1 MKMHSH
7 LALTR
12 PGFRALLRQSR
23 RQLLSQLFVIA
34 GLGLL
39 TYVLIQYASMYAGQK
54 QVQQRWAQQNSSSP
68 VSTPAASDDG
78 LTRLSIPRISLDAV
92 IVEGISYRK
101 LAIAPG
107 HIKGTPAPGEAG
119 NSVISAHRDTFF
131 RHIYELNDGDEIQV
145 LRDGHTFT
153 FQVTGKKI
161 VTPNDLS
168 VLKKTSDTRLTL
180 ITCYPVYYIGPAP
193 KRLVVF
199 SRLVGNAK
207 AVQERAEK
215 TTGSGRHS

>member
-1 MKMHSH
+1 MKMQAH
-7 LALTR
+7 LALAR
-12 PGFRALLRQSR
+12 PGFRALLRQPR

-54 QVQQRWAQQNSSSP
+54 QLQQRWAQQNSSSP

-107 HIKGTPAPGEAG
+107 HIPGTPLPGEAG

-131 RHIYELNDGDEIQV
+131 RHIYELKKGDDVIV
-145 LRDGHTFT
+145 RRLGKVYTFT
-153 FQVTGKKI
+153 VTGKKI
-161 VTPNDLS
+161 TNPDDVS
-168 VLKKTSDTRLTL
+168 VMRPTTESQLTL
-180 ITCYPVYYIGPAP
+180 ITCYPTYYIGPAP
-193 KRLVVF
+193 ERLVIF
-199 SRLVGNAK
+199 AK
-207 AVQERAEK
+207 LAASPGRAGLSEV
-215 TTGSGRHS
+215 TGV

>member
-1 MKMHSH
+1 MKMQSH
-7 LALTR
+7 LAIAR
-12 PGFRALLRQSR
+12 PGFRALLRQPR

-54 QVQQRWAQQNSSSP
+54 QLQQRWAQQNSSSP

-107 HIKGTPAPGEAG
+107 HIPGTPLPGEAG

-131 RHIYELNDGDEIQV
+131 RHIYELKKGDDVIV
-145 LRDGHTFT
+145 RRLGKVYTFT
-153 FQVTGKKI
+153 VTGKKI
-161 VTPNDLS
+161 TNPDDVS
-168 VLKKTSDTRLTL
+168 VMRPTTESQLTL
-180 ITCYPVYYIGPAP
+180 ITCYPTYYIGPAP
-193 KRLVVF
+193 ERLVVF
-199 SRLVGNAK
+199 AK
-207 AVQERAEK
+207 LAASPGHASAAA
-215 TTGSGRHS
+215 TLTGPAQ

>member
-1 MKMHSH
+1 MKMQSH
-7 LALTR
+7 LAIAR
-12 PGFRALLRQSR
+12 PGFRALLRQPR

-54 QVQQRWAQQNSSSP
+54 QLQQRWARQNSSSP
-68 VSTPAASDDG
+68 VSTPAAASGDG

-107 HIKGTPAPGEAG
+107 HIPGTPLPGEAG

-131 RHIYELNDGDEIQV
+131 RHIYELKKGDDVIV
-145 LRDGHTFT
+145 RRLGKIYTFT
-153 FQVTGKKI
+153 VTGKKI
-161 VTPNDLS
+161 TDPDDVS
-168 VLKKTSDTRLTL
+168 VMRPTTESQLTL
-180 ITCYPVYYIGPAP
+180 ITCYPTYYIGPAP
-193 KRLVVF
+193 ERLVIF
-199 SRLVGNAK
+199 AK
-207 AVQERAEK
+207 LAASPGRASATAV
-215 TTGSGRHS
+215 TGPAQ

>member
-1 MKMHSH
+1 MKMQSH
-7 LALTR
+7 LALAR
-12 PGFRALLRQSR
+12 PGFRALLRQPR

-54 QVQQRWAQQNSSSP
+54 QLQQRWAQQNSSSP
-68 VSTPAASDDG
+68 VSTPAAASDDG

-107 HIKGTPAPGEAG
+107 HIPGTPLPGEAG

-131 RHIYELNDGDEIQV
+131 RHIYELKKGDDVIV
-145 LRDGHTFT
+145 RRLGKVYTFT
-153 FQVTGKKI
+153 VTGKKI
-161 VTPNDLS
+161 TNPDDVS
-168 VLKKTSDTRLTL
+168 VMRPTTESQLTL
-180 ITCYPVYYIGPAP
+180 ITCYPTYYIGPAP
-193 KRLVVF
+193 ERLVVF
-199 SRLVGNAK
+199 AK
-207 AVQERAEK
+207 LAASPGPTSTATIVAPAQ
-215 TTGSGRHS
+215 